1 MARRPFFSGNYGSAL
16 GSTANAANLIARA
29 GEAQGRMFANLGG
42 QIGGMIQQ
50 YGLNKEKQKK
60 NEGFIKSQ
68 SSMLDMLAEQD
79 PDMAPQ
85 YAAYKENLNNPDVPL
100 STRVEFGKN
109 LVNNITLSTQLQGQ
123 RLMQATQAQ
132 SLKEQ
137 KSTEKLRNDL
147 LVQKKAFND
156 LGIELKQLEADKG
169 KATST
174 AEIQNILAKYG
185 LSGEQIEAE
194 RELLPKKT
202 EALGTQLDTNIMQ
215 NEARQETLPST
226 TDATIASNVLSK
238 AIAEENLGL
247 LPQRTQLTKE
257 QIKTNL
263 LENQVRQD
271 SIPEQAELDAQKRQ
285 LELRKLDVENEFMD
299 IVGIKN
305 YAKMKADDLKTMSDI
320 NKAKLKQTSAAA
332 EYYMQK
338 GMADLITAAN
348 KANPSFKDSYAPILE
363 MQGKLLTTK
372 VVVPGSKERITLED
386 YLKEHENDKDKYPL
400 NGLPGHLHGLLL
412 QFEKS
417 GQDLIKSQTVQV
429 NVPDANQ
436 AQDTQVANQSDLL
449 QAIEKIPSVRANR
462 EANIRRNAELVKE
475 RREIFDDP
483 NSNIYLY

>member
-29 GEAQGRMFANLGG
+29 GATQGQMYANMGQ

-123 RLMQATQAQ
+123 RLIQATQAQ

-137 KSTEKLRNDL
+137 KDTEKLRNDL
-147 LVQKKAFND
+147 LEQRKAFND

-169 KATST
+169 KALTT
-174 AEIQNILAKYG
+174 AEIQNTLAKYG

-215 NEARQETLPST
+215 NEARQKIIPGQTANTLAQQGLDSTNISIAKETIDQGGGIEGMAGRNIRKDDLAIEAAEKKIARDQSYMNYL
-226 TDATIASNVLSK
+226 DATAKGTMNKTSKNLTLEDQIADKDKEIKSILSSPTFVK
-238 AIAEENLGL
+238 DGDGESVNIEDLFTIDRVTGEMQESEEANSYASADIARLKDLVRDRFNLRL
-247 LPQRTQLTKE
+247 
-257 QIKTNL
+257 
-263 LENQVRQD
+263 NQTTTIIDGNGNKREVT
-271 SIPEQAELDAQKRQ
+271 IAQKEEMIRRQ
-285 LELRKLDVENEFMD
+285 LEKQELERQRRINE
-299 IVGIKN
+299 
-305 YAKMKADDLKTMSDI
+305 
-320 NKAKLKQTSAAA
+320 
-332 EYYMQK
+332 
-338 GMADLITAAN
+338 
-348 KANPSFKDSYAPILE
+348 
-363 MQGKLLTTK
+363 
-372 VVVPGSKERITLED
+372 
-386 YLKEHENDKDKYPL
+386 
-400 NGLPGHLHGLLL
+400 
-412 QFEKS
+412 
-417 GQDLIKSQTVQV
+417 
-429 NVPDANQ
+429 
-436 AQDTQVANQSDLL
+436 AQRQET
-449 QAIEKIPSVRANR
+449 QAI
-462 EANIRRNAELVKE
+462 NASTL
-475 RREIFDDP
+475 F
-483 NSNIYLY
+483 

>member
-29 GEAQGRMFANLGG
+29 GQQQGQMYANMGA

-137 KSTEKLRNDL
+137 KDTEKLRNDL
-147 LVQKKAFND
+147 LAQKKAFND

-215 NEARQETLPST
+215 NEARQKIIPGQTANTLAQQGLDSTNIDIAKETIDQGGGIEGMAGRNIRKDDLAIEAAETNIDKGKSYMKYL
-226 TDATIASNVLSK
+226 DATAKGTMNKTPKNLTLEDQIADKDKEIKSILSSPTFVK
-238 AIAEENLGL
+238 DGDGESVNIEDLFTIDRVTGEMQESEEANSYASADIARLKDLVRDRFNLRL
-247 LPQRTQLTKE
+247 
-257 QIKTNL
+257 
-263 LENQVRQD
+263 NQTTTIIDGNGNKREVT
-271 SIPEQAELDAQKRQ
+271 IAQKEEMTRRQ
-285 LELRKLDVENEFMD
+285 LEKQELERQRRINE
-299 IVGIKN
+299 
-305 YAKMKADDLKTMSDI
+305 
-320 NKAKLKQTSAAA
+320 
-332 EYYMQK
+332 
-338 GMADLITAAN
+338 
-348 KANPSFKDSYAPILE
+348 
-363 MQGKLLTTK
+363 
-372 VVVPGSKERITLED
+372 
-386 YLKEHENDKDKYPL
+386 
-400 NGLPGHLHGLLL
+400 
-412 QFEKS
+412 
-417 GQDLIKSQTVQV
+417 
-429 NVPDANQ
+429 
-436 AQDTQVANQSDLL
+436 AQRQEA
-449 QAIEKIPSVRANR
+449 QAI
-462 EANIRRNAELVKE
+462 NASTL
-475 RREIFDDP
+475 F
-483 NSNIYLY
+483 

>member
-1 MARRPFFSGNYGSAL
+1 MARRPYFSGNYGSAL

-29 GEAQGRMFANLGG
+29 GEAQGRMLANMGQ

-137 KSTEKLRNDL
+137 KDTEKLRNDL
-147 LVQKKAFND
+147 LLQKKAFND

-169 KATST
+169 KALST
-174 AEIQNILAKYG
+174 AEIQNTLAKYG

-215 NEARQETLPST
+215 NEARQKIIPGQTANTLAQQGLDSTNISIAKETIDQGGGIEGMARRNIRKDDLAIEAAETNIAKGKSYMKYL
-226 TDATIASNVLSK
+226 DATAKGTMNKTPKNLTLEDQIADKDKEIKSILSSPTFVK
-238 AIAEENLGL
+238 DGDGESVNIEDLFTIDRVTGEMQESEEANSYASADIARLKDLVRDRFNLRL
-247 LPQRTQLTKE
+247 
-257 QIKTNL
+257 
-263 LENQVRQD
+263 NQTTTIIDGNGNKREVT
-271 SIPEQAELDAQKRQ
+271 IAQKEEMIRRQ
-285 LELRKLDVENEFMD
+285 LEKQELERQRRINE
-299 IVGIKN
+299 
-305 YAKMKADDLKTMSDI
+305 
-320 NKAKLKQTSAAA
+320 
-332 EYYMQK
+332 
-338 GMADLITAAN
+338 
-348 KANPSFKDSYAPILE
+348 
-363 MQGKLLTTK
+363 
-372 VVVPGSKERITLED
+372 
-386 YLKEHENDKDKYPL
+386 
-400 NGLPGHLHGLLL
+400 
-412 QFEKS
+412 
-417 GQDLIKSQTVQV
+417 
-429 NVPDANQ
+429 
-436 AQDTQVANQSDLL
+436 AQRQET
-449 QAIEKIPSVRANR
+449 QAI
-462 EANIRRNAELVKE
+462 NASTL
-475 RREIFDDP
+475 F
-483 NSNIYLY
+483 

>member
-29 GEAQGRMFANLGG
+29 GETQGQMFANMGQ

-123 RLMQATQAQ
+123 KLMQATQAQ

-137 KSTEKLRNDL
+137 KNTEILRSDL
-147 LVQKKAFND
+147 LEQKKKFND

-169 KATST
+169 KALST
-174 AEIQNILAKYG
+174 AEIQNTLAKYG

-215 NEARQETLPST
+215 NEARQKIIPGQTANTLAQQGLDSTNIDIAKETVRQGGGIEGMAARNIRKADLAREATETNIAKGKSYMKYL
-226 TDATIASNVLSK
+226 DATAKGTMNK
-238 AIAEENLGL
+238 TPKNLTL
-247 LPQRTQLTKE
+247 EE
-257 QIKTNL
+257 QI
-263 LENQVRQD
+263 
-271 SIPEQAELDAQKRQ
+271 S
-285 LELRKLDVENEFMD
+285 
-299 IVGIKN
+299 
-305 YAKMKADDLKTMSDI
+305 
-320 NKAKLKQTSAAA
+320 
-332 EYYMQK
+332 
-338 GMADLITAAN
+338 
-348 KANPSFKDSYAPILE
+348 
-363 MQGKLLTTK
+363 
-372 VVVPGSKERITLED
+372 
-386 YLKEHENDKDKYPL
+386 DKDK
-400 NGLPGHLHGLLL
+400 
-412 QFEKS
+412 E
-417 GQDLIKSQTVQV
+417 IKSILSSPTFLKDGDGESVNIEDLFTIDRVTGEMKESEEANSYASADIARLKDLVRDRFNLRLNQTTTIIDGNGNKREVTI
-429 NVPDANQ
+429 
-436 AQDTQVANQSDLL
+436 AQKEEMIRKQLEEKELERQRRINEAQRQEK
-449 QAIEKIPSVRANR
+449 QAISAST
-462 EANIRRNAELVKE
+462 L
-475 RREIFDDP
+475 F
-483 NSNIYLY
+483 

>member
-29 GEAQGRMFANLGG
+29 GATQGQMYANMGA

-137 KSTEKLRNDL
+137 KDTEKLRNDL
-147 LVQKKAFND
+147 LAQKKAFND

-215 NEARQETLPST
+215 NEARQKIIPGQTANTLAQQGLDSTNIDIAKETIDQGGGIEGMAGRNIRKDDLAIEAAETNIDKGKSYMKYL
-226 TDATIASNVLSK
+226 DATAKGTMNKTPKNLTLEDQIADKDKEIKSILSSPTFVK
-238 AIAEENLGL
+238 DGDGESVNIEDLFTIDRVTGEMQESEEANSYASADIARLKDLVRDRFNLRL
-247 LPQRTQLTKE
+247 
-257 QIKTNL
+257 
-263 LENQVRQD
+263 NQTTTIIDGNGNKREVT
-271 SIPEQAELDAQKRQ
+271 IAQKEEMTRRQ
-285 LELRKLDVENEFMD
+285 LEKQELERQRRINE
-299 IVGIKN
+299 
-305 YAKMKADDLKTMSDI
+305 
-320 NKAKLKQTSAAA
+320 
-332 EYYMQK
+332 
-338 GMADLITAAN
+338 
-348 KANPSFKDSYAPILE
+348 
-363 MQGKLLTTK
+363 
-372 VVVPGSKERITLED
+372 
-386 YLKEHENDKDKYPL
+386 
-400 NGLPGHLHGLLL
+400 
-412 QFEKS
+412 
-417 GQDLIKSQTVQV
+417 
-429 NVPDANQ
+429 
-436 AQDTQVANQSDLL
+436 AQRQEA
-449 QAIEKIPSVRANR
+449 QAI
-462 EANIRRNAELVKE
+462 NASTL
-475 RREIFDDP
+475 F
-483 NSNIYLY
+483 

>member
-29 GEAQGRMFANLGG
+29 GEAQGRMFANMGQ

-132 SLKEQ
+132 SLKEL
-137 KSTEKLRNDL
+137 KDTEKLRNDL
-147 LVQKKAFND
+147 LSQKKAFND

-169 KATST
+169 KALSA
-174 AEIQNILAKYG
+174 AEIQNTLAKYG
-185 LSGEQIEAE
+185 LSGEQIKAE

-215 NEARQETLPST
+215 NEARQETLPSI
-226 TDATIASNVLSK
+226 TDATIASNLLSK
-238 AIAEENLGL
+238 ASAEENLGL
-247 LPQRTQLTKE
+247 LPQRTELTKE

-263 LENQVRQD
+263 LENQARQEIIPGQKANTLAQQGLDSTNIDIAKETVRQGGGIEGIAGRNIRKD
-271 SIPEQAELDAQKRQ
+271 DLAIEAAEKKIARDESYMKYLDATAKGTMNKTSKNLTLEDQIADKDKEIKSILSSPTFVKDGDGESVNIEDLFTIDRVTGEMQESEEANSYASADIARLKDLVRDRFNLRLNQTTTIIDGNGNKREVTIAQKEEMIRRQ
-285 LELRKLDVENEFMD
+285 LEKQELERQRRINE
-299 IVGIKN
+299 
-305 YAKMKADDLKTMSDI
+305 
-320 NKAKLKQTSAAA
+320 
-332 EYYMQK
+332 
-338 GMADLITAAN
+338 
-348 KANPSFKDSYAPILE
+348 
-363 MQGKLLTTK
+363 
-372 VVVPGSKERITLED
+372 
-386 YLKEHENDKDKYPL
+386 
-400 NGLPGHLHGLLL
+400 
-412 QFEKS
+412 
-417 GQDLIKSQTVQV
+417 
-429 NVPDANQ
+429 
-436 AQDTQVANQSDLL
+436 AQRQEA
-449 QAIEKIPSVRANR
+449 QAI
-462 EANIRRNAELVKE
+462 NASTL
-475 RREIFDDP
+475 F
-483 NSNIYLY
+483 

>member
-29 GEAQGRMFANLGG
+29 GQQQGQMYANMGQ

-137 KSTEKLRNDL
+137 KDTEKLRNDL
-147 LVQKKAFND
+147 LAQKKAFND

-215 NEARQETLPST
+215 NEARQEIIPGQTANTLAQQGL
-226 TDATIASNVLSK
+226 DATNI
-238 AIAEENLGL
+238 AIAKETIDQGGFIEGMARRNIRKDDLAIEAAEKKIARDESYMKYLDATAKGTMNKTPKNLTL
-247 LPQRTQLTKE
+247 EE
-257 QIKTNL
+257 QIADKDKEIKSILSSPTFVKDGDGESVNIEELFTIDRVTGEMQESEEANSYASADIARLKDLVRDRFNL
-263 LENQVRQD
+263 RLNQTTTIIDGNGNKREVT
-271 SIPEQAELDAQKRQ
+271 IAQKEEMIRRQ
-285 LELRKLDVENEFMD
+285 LEKQELERQRRINE
-299 IVGIKN
+299 
-305 YAKMKADDLKTMSDI
+305 
-320 NKAKLKQTSAAA
+320 
-332 EYYMQK
+332 
-338 GMADLITAAN
+338 
-348 KANPSFKDSYAPILE
+348 
-363 MQGKLLTTK
+363 
-372 VVVPGSKERITLED
+372 
-386 YLKEHENDKDKYPL
+386 
-400 NGLPGHLHGLLL
+400 
-412 QFEKS
+412 
-417 GQDLIKSQTVQV
+417 
-429 NVPDANQ
+429 
-436 AQDTQVANQSDLL
+436 AQRQEA
-449 QAIEKIPSVRANR
+449 QAI
-462 EANIRRNAELVKE
+462 NASTL
-475 RREIFDDP
+475 F
-483 NSNIYLY
+483 

>member
-29 GEAQGRMFANLGG
+29 GQQQGQMYANMGQ

-137 KSTEKLRNDL
+137 KDTEKLRNDL
-147 LVQKKAFND
+147 LAQKKAFND

-215 NEARQETLPST
+215 NEARQKIIPGQTANTLAQQGLDSTNIDIAKETIDQGGGIEGMAGRNIRKDDLAIEAAETNIDKGKSYMKYL
-226 TDATIASNVLSK
+226 DATAKGTMNKTPKNLTLEDQIADKDKEIKSILSSPTFVK
-238 AIAEENLGL
+238 DGDGESVNIEDLFTIDRVTGEMQESEEANSYASADIARLKDLVRDRFNLRL
-247 LPQRTQLTKE
+247 
-257 QIKTNL
+257 
-263 LENQVRQD
+263 NQTTTIIDGNGNKREVT
-271 SIPEQAELDAQKRQ
+271 IAQKEEMTRRQ
-285 LELRKLDVENEFMD
+285 LEKQELERQRRINE
-299 IVGIKN
+299 
-305 YAKMKADDLKTMSDI
+305 
-320 NKAKLKQTSAAA
+320 
-332 EYYMQK
+332 
-338 GMADLITAAN
+338 
-348 KANPSFKDSYAPILE
+348 
-363 MQGKLLTTK
+363 
-372 VVVPGSKERITLED
+372 
-386 YLKEHENDKDKYPL
+386 
-400 NGLPGHLHGLLL
+400 
-412 QFEKS
+412 
-417 GQDLIKSQTVQV
+417 
-429 NVPDANQ
+429 
-436 AQDTQVANQSDLL
+436 AQRQEA
-449 QAIEKIPSVRANR
+449 QAI
-462 EANIRRNAELVKE
+462 NASTL
-475 RREIFDDP
+475 F
-483 NSNIYLY
+483 